1 MSSRSPRKKIM
12 KNMEIKP
19 MQLILNTAVFKVQF
33 SKKLAVDNC
42 NTICIMRECEDRSLH
57 RSATLACDRRQ
68 CEMDSS

>member
-1 MSSRSPRKKIM
+1 M

-42 NTICIMRECEDRSLH
+42 S
-57 RSATLACDRRQ
+57 
-68 CEMDSS
+68 DSSLSVGKKLFKCSKIRALWDAIMTQHIQIRPVC